1 MKNRLKAI
9 LLATGLTASMMFTCA
24 YADDASTEAATEAVT
39 EAATEAATEEA
50 TEAAATEA
58 AAAADEASTEAA
70 EESSEAVSGA
80 AAEESSEVAS
90 EAAAVEDAA
99 QEAAATGKYA
109 AYYENLEQGVVQTL
123 TTLSAMTGDTLQQAI
138 DNTTDSSQK
147 AMLATWQSV
156 EEELGSFVSAE
167 SQTVT
172 EEGNELT
179 ITTVAKYEKI
189 DEGTPVDVVYTVN
202 AVTGEASIK
211 WNVDYPM
218 SKLLE
223 QAALNTIMGIGI
235 VFLALLFLSFLI
247 SQMHWIPDL
256 LNKKEKEE
264 KAAEAAAPVQTVSAP
279 AAEEEDL
286 TDDLEL
292 VAVISAAIAA
302 SENTSADGFVVRSIK
317 KSNRRK
323 WQNA

>member
-24 YADDASTEAATEAVT
+24 YADDASTEAVTEAVT
-39 EAATEAATEEA
+39 EAATEAASEEA
-50 TEAAATEA
+50 
-58 AAAADEASTEAA
+58 
-70 EESSEAVSGA
+70 EEK
-80 AAEESSEVAS
+80 SSEVAS
-90 EAAAVEDAA
+90 EVAAEENAA
-99 QEAAATGKYA
+99 EEALATGKYA

-123 TTLSAMTGDTLQQAI
+123 TTLSAMTGDDLQQAI
-138 DNTTDSSQK
+138 DNSTDTSQK
-147 AMLATWQSV
+147 AMLASWQSV
-156 EEELGSFVSAE
+156 CEELGSFVSAE
-167 SQTVT
+167 SQSVM
-172 EEGNELT
+172 EDGNDLT
-179 ITTVAKYEKI
+179 ITTVATYEKI
-189 DEGTPVDVVYTVN
+189 EAGTPVNVVYKIN
-202 AVTGEASIK
+202 ALTGESSIS

-223 QAALNTIMGIGI
+223 QAGMNTVMGIGV

-256 LNKKEKEE
+256 IGRKEKEK
-264 KAAEAAAPVQTVSAP
+264 KAAEAAVPVQAAP
-279 AAEEEDL
+279 AAAEEEEEL

-317 KSNRRK
+317 KANRRK

>member
-24 YADDASTEAATEAVT
+24 YADDASTEAASEAVTEAVT
-39 EAATEAATEEA
+39 E
-50 TEAAATEA
+50 
-58 AAAADEASTEAA
+58 AADEASTEAA
-70 EESSEAVSGA
+70 TE
-80 AAEESSEVAS
+80 AAEET
-90 EAAAVEDAA
+90 AAA
-99 QEAAATGKYA
+99 GKYA

-123 TTLSAMTGDTLQQAI
+123 TTLSAMTGDDLQQAI
-138 DNTTDSSQK
+138 DNSTDASQK

-156 EEELGSFVSAE
+156 YEELGSFVSAD
-167 SQTVT
+167 SQSVT
-172 EEGNELT
+172 EDGNELT
-179 ITTVAKYEKI
+179 ITTVATYEKI
-189 DEGTPVDVVYTVN
+189 AEGTPVNVVYTIN
-202 AVTGEASIK
+202 AVSGESSIK

-223 QAALNTIMGIGI
+223 QAALNTVMGIGI

-256 LNKKEKEE
+256 IGRKEKEK
-264 KAAEAAAPVQTVSAP
+264 KAAEAAAPAP
-279 AAEEEDL
+279 AAPVAVEEEEL

-302 SENTSADGFVVRSIK
+302 SENTSADGFIVRSIK
-317 KSNRRK
+317 KANRRK